1 MGEYPVIDRRSFV
14 SKMAFMTATSATAS
28 VTTNQMIANGTEKQ
42 ITKLASSRR
51 KTQRL
56 PREVCVVTISQDSFR
71 ESSPSKMVASM
82 IRVMEQSANLE
93 PDVIC
98 LPELFPFSNIS
109 GDARPIPEVAE
120 EGIGP
125 LLEPLARFAK
135 ANKCYIVCPI
145 YTKQENRYYNS
156 AVFLDR
162 NGDILG
168 AYHKARPTESEM
180 QIGVSPGPIVPPIF
194 ETDFGKVG
202 AQICFDIEWEF
213 SWRELRKLGA
223 EIVFWPSAFS
233 GGAMVNA
240 KAWQNRYA
248 VVTSTNKDI
257 SKICDVSGTEL
268 AATSR
273 WHPWVSATINLEKA
287 FLHTWPYVQKFPDI
301 QRKYGDRIRITTF
314 ALEEWSIIES
324 RDPEL
329 KIASILKEFE
339 LLTIDQHLQRAE
351 REQDARRATSISK

>member
-1 MGEYPVIDRRSFV
+1 MSENPGIDRRSFV
-14 SKMAFMTATSATAS
+14 SKMACMTTTSVAAI
-28 VTTNQMIANGTEKQ
+28 VTTNQTTVTGMDEQ
-42 ITKLASSRR
+42 STKLASTSR
-51 KTQRL
+51 KMQRM
-56 PREVCVVTISQDSFR
+56 PREVCVVTVSQDSIR

-82 IRVMEQSANLE
+82 IGIMEQSTNLE
-93 PDVIC
+93 PDIIC
-98 LPELFPFSNIS
+98 LPELFPFCNIS
-109 GDARPIPEVAE
+109 GASRPISEVAE
-120 EGIGP
+120 DGIGP

-135 ANKCYIVCPI
+135 AHKCYLVCPI
-145 YTKQENRYYNS
+145 YTKQDNRYYNS

-162 NGDILG
+162 NGSVLG

-180 QIGVSPGPIVPPIF
+180 RIGVSPGPLVPPVF

-202 AQICFDIEWEF
+202 AQICFDIEWDF

-248 VVTSTNKDI
+248 IVTSTNKDL
-257 SKICDVSGTEL
+257 SKICDVSGVEL

-287 FLHTWPYVQKFPDI
+287 FLHTWPYVRTFPDI
-301 QRKYGDRIRITTF
+301 HRKYGDRIRITTF

-324 RDPEL
+324 RDPDL
-329 KIASILKEFE
+329 KIAAILKEFE

-351 REQDARRATSISK
+351 KEQDARRANSSPR